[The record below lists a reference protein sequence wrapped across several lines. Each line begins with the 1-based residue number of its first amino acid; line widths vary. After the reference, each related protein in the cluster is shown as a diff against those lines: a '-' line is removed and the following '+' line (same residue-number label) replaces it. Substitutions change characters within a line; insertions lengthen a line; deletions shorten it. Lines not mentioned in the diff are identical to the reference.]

1 MSDLK
6 NIALTVEAAQSAE
19 EIQEWIGT
27 SRGRGGSA
35 PDKMDRIRLGFAY
48 AIVHDVSLS
57 REGIG
62 RRGGSNYDVGGLDP
76 DGLMAETVKIYYRDK
91 DQSVL
96 EEPYRAVEVLMN
108 KGLLLLSEH
117 RAQGGFTSMGDLLSA
132 E

>member
-6 NIALTVEAAQSAE
+6 NIALTLEAAQSAE

-27 SRGRGGSA
+27 SRGASA
-35 PDKMDRIRLGFAY
+35 PDKMDRIRLGFSY
-48 AIVHDVSLS
+48 AIVHGVSLS

-76 DGLMAETVKIYYRDK
+76 DGLMAEAVKIYYRDK

-96 EEPYRAVEVLMN
+96 EQPYRAVEVLMN

-117 RAQGGFTSMGDLLSA
+117 RAEGRFTSMGDLLSA
-132 E
+132 D